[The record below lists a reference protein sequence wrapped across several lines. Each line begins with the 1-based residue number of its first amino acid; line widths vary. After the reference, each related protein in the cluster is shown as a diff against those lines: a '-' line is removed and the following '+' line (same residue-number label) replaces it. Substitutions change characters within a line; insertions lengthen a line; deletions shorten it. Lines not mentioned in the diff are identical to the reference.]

1 MTTDEL
7 QLRHNAMCD
16 VSDERERQNEKWGGV
31 QDLTAYQ
38 FLAVASEELGEAAQ
52 AALHDE
58 FGGSH
63 AGTLRAELVQ
73 LAAVVVQWIER
84 IDMDQA
90 AALADIRYKLGYCN
104 ENGTLVTASDIRQV
118 MDDYGF
124 SVDLDVN
131 GEHDDVSQTLLSMTE
146 EVARLRVENR
156 LLAAHDLDAL
166 LDSSRVIQTVV
177 MDGLDG
183 GYEADI
189 AVGRGDD
196 SAGGY
201 DKYRATGKTF
211 TAAIRNAVAQATT
224 TQEGT
229 RNG

>member
-1 MTTDEL
+1 MTE
-7 QLRHNAMCD
+7 
-16 VSDERERQNEKWGGV
+16 DERDALV
-31 QDLTAYQ
+31 
-38 FLAVASEELGEAAQ
+38 EELCDRLWDMPVLLDTTRPQRAMIAEEAC
-52 AALHDE
+52 LP
-58 FGGSH
+58 
-63 AGTLRAELVQ
+63 T
-73 LAAVVVQWIER
+73 
-84 IDMDQA
+84 ID
-90 AALADIRYKLGYCN
+90 
-104 ENGTLVTASDIRQV
+104 
-118 MDDYGF
+118 
-124 SVDLDVN
+124 
-131 GEHDDVSQTLLSMTE
+131 
-146 EVARLRVENR
+146 R